1 MHCIIPHFIATF
13 RICICFRKFSGHF
26 VSARSPLAYAR
37 ISPPGRTFR
46 NISRQTRTSLHPR
59 DTRTIRTRDRFGPF
73 PRRLTFFM
81 SNRRLRHIAFGC
93 SRSIFD
99 GERESK
105 HPADFSKTPDDGG
118 HDEDDDDDDIPRPSG
133 SGGASSSRRP
143 GGPAGGNMGGGP
155 GMGGRGG
162 AGSGMGPRT
171 SSLTNSSSGG
181 RLSASIG
188 LEHLERTPLS
198 LPSHISTSFPGHYP
212 PSQSFPHGGHGGLSH
227 SSFSAMHSQH
237 PSLSTH
243 SQSHNYA
250 QSPTSAY
257 PGPGSAL
264 PVSGERHSPFNFNL
278 PQKRARLDSSASAT
292 STGGGS
298 SYPGG
303 PTAYTID
310 DPTAHQ
316 AYLQSQGQGQGSG
329 TPQPQFGLHFGRP
342 TPSPSST
349 GGRAL
354 YGQGQASPPPSNASS
369 TPSNANSFVAL
380 MPGAGGGGISPTSPH
395 HPHRPSAGGVG
406 DLDWPIHNAS
416 QSQSQV
422 QTQMHSRPGGG
433 TDSAWLDFL
442 SSAPASG
449 SAPGA
454 GASAS
459 SDGGA
464 SSAPSNASSAG
475 GSSSAASSS
484 STTTLTSNAS
494 TLGKR
499 SRSDS
504 YLEDRGESSGRVKE
518 EDRNEGGATMRRSGG
533 QELDIFASTSSA
545 TGRERKTSDVR
556 TGAGDVNTGSD
567 WLQSLMDL
575 DEPLSSIRLAKCQN
589 PRPASVLV
597 FAAPGWIQLT
607 LPSSHDL
614 AYLLPDSVDDLAV

>member
-1 MHCIIPHFIATF
+1 MGRRKIEITPITHERNRSVTFLKRKNGLFKKAYELGVLCSVDVAVIIFEERA
-13 RICICFRKFSGHF
+13 GHH
-26 VSARSPLAYAR
+26 VK
-37 ISPPGRTFR
+37 
-46 NISRQTRTSLHPR
+46 LHEYCST
-59 DTRTIRTRDRFGPF
+59 DVDN
-73 PRRLTFFM
+73 M
-81 SNRRLRHIAFGC
+81 VQRHLH
-93 SRSIFD
+93 FD

-118 HDEDDDDDDIPRPSG
+118 HDEDDDDDDLPRPSG

-143 GGPAGGNMGGGP
+143 GGPAGGNVGGGP
-155 GMGGRGG
+155 GIGGRGG
-162 AGSGMGPRT
+162 SGSGMGPRT
-171 SSLTNSSSGG
+171 SSMTNSSSGG
-181 RLSASIG
+181 RLSASMG

-212 PSQSFPHGGHGGLSH
+212 PSQSFPSHGGHGGLSH
-227 SSFSAMHSQH
+227 SSFSAMHSPH

-250 QSPTSAY
+250 PSPTSAY

-316 AYLQSQGQGQGSG
+316 AYLQSQGQGSG
-329 TPQPQFGLHFGRP
+329 TPQSQFGLHFGRP

-369 TPSNANSFVAL
+369 TPSNANSFAAL

-395 HPHRPSAGGVG
+395 HAHRPSAGGVG
-406 DLDWPIHNAS
+406 NLDWPIHNAS

-422 QTQMHSRPGGG
+422 QPQMHSRPGGG

-459 SDGGA
+459 SDSSA
-464 SSAPSNASSAG
+464 SSAPSNAGSVG
-475 GSSSAASSS
+475 GASSAASSS

-504 YLEDRGESSGRVKE
+504 YLEDGGESSGRVKE
-518 EDRNEGGATMRRSGG
+518 EERNEGGATMRRSGG
-533 QELDIFASTSSA
+533 QELDIFASASSN

-556 TGAGDVNTGSD
+556 TGAGDVNTGAD
-567 WLQSLMDL
+567 WRELVSIALPDLEGVVSVQSWIWMDFHLQFDS
-575 DEPLSSIRLAKCQN
+575 RYVKN
-589 PRPASVLV
+589 PRPASALV
-597 FAAPGWIQLT
+597 FAAP
-607 LPSSHDL
+607 
-614 AYLLPDSVDDLAV
+614 